1 MGTAKKKSNRFMF
14 VGKFSNFQTKSN
26 DFGEDLYGL
35 VIKSIKKMNSNK
47 IISESQWFNLGEGFK
62 KTFAKYKDE
71 ELPGKKIKFE
81 AALESSKKGYYTY
94 RDNVLIS
101 GPDDLEHKLL
111 RPTKIK
117 VLNLGAN

>member
-1 MGTAKKKSNRFMF
+1 MFMGKISNL
-14 VGKFSNFQTKSN
+14 QTKNN

-35 VIKSIKKMNSNK
+35 VIKNIKKMTGNK
-47 IISESQWFNLGEGFK
+47 IISDSQWFHLGEGFK

-81 AALESSKKGYYTY
+81 AALESNKKDYYTY